1 MFNKLNPLLPPRGG
15 RDGRQEGNDRGVKDG
30 RSAQN
35 ARDEQDELGR
45 ELREDFRNS
54 VRVEKFRIGE
64 KAVYIPAGFSWKYLL
79 KKDILSVRKCKWLI
93 RSENGVAPWA
103 MEAPALR
110 LAHSG
115 GEAILELEK
124 EKSAQKALAL
134 LGGVTPP

>member
-1 MFNKLNPLLPPRGG
+1 MFNKLHPLLPSH
-15 RDGRQEGNDRGVKDG
+15 GV
-30 RSAQN
+30 QN
-35 ARDEQDELGR
+35 VHQIK
-45 ELREDFRNS
+45 EDFRNS

-64 KAVYIPAGFSWKYLL
+64 TAVYIPAGFSWKYLL

-93 RSENGVAPWA
+93 QSENGVAPWA

-134 LGGVTPP
+134 ITSP